1 MAHQAGAGGH
11 VPEDNRAGAAAGE
24 RGAGVPATAAGQG
37 SEREAGGAAAGER
50 GAGVPATTAG
60 QGSEREAGGAAAVEG
75 DRAWMTR
82 PERGTVLGIK
92 ATLLFCRVFG
102 RRGAGVLLAVIT
114 FYYALFAGAARRAS
128 QDYLRRIGQPHGF
141 WASWRHIYTF
151 ARCALDRVFLVR
163 GETSRFRIT
172 HTGIEHLRAL
182 QQQGK
187 GALLLG
193 AHLGSFEAMRA
204 SSADKRL
211 PIHILAYWQNAKMIS
226 DFLRTVQADFDVRVI
241 PIDPRDTSYILAAK
255 EAIERGEL
263 VAVLGDR
270 VGVNEKTCTAEF
282 LGAPARFPTG
292 PYTLAALLKCPIY
305 LTFGLYHGPDR
316 YDLYCEPFAEQ
327 LELPRGR
334 REAATAAHVQRYA
347 ERLEH
352 YCRLA
357 PLNWFNFYEFWRAE

>member
-1 MAHQAGAGGH
+1 MAHQAGTRGH

-24 RGAGVPATAAGQG
+24 RGAGVPAT
-37 SEREAGGAAAGER
+37 
-50 GAGVPATTAG
+50 TAW

-128 QDYLRRIGQPHGF
+128 QDYMRRIGQPHGF
-141 WASWRHIYTF
+141 MASWRHIYTF

-211 PIHILAYWQNAKMIS
+211 PIHILAYWQNAKMIN

-305 LTFGLYHGPDR
+305 LTFGLYHGQGR

>member
-1 MAHQAGAGGH
+1 MAQQAGLKGH
-11 VPEDNRAGAAAGE
+11 VPGDSRDEAA
-24 RGAGVPATAAGQG
+24 
-37 SEREAGGAAAGER
+37 SGGAAAGAGEANGR
-50 GAGVPATTAG
+50 GAMVGAG
-60 QGSEREAGGAAAVEG
+60 GGAAAGDASERGPMVVASGGGESQAAVVAGAG

-82 PERGTVLGIK
+82 PERGTVLGIR

-102 RRGAGVLLAVIT
+102 RRGAGALLAVIT
-114 FYYALFAGAARRAS
+114 FYYALFARAARRAS

-163 GETSRFRIT
+163 GETSRFRVT

-204 SSADKRL
+204 SSVDKRL
-211 PIHILAYWQNAKMIS
+211 PIHILAYWQNAKMIN
-226 DFLRTVQADFDVRVI
+226 DFLRTVGADFDVRVI

-270 VGVNEKTCTAEF
+270 VGVNDKTCTADF